1 MWVFFVCLCVY
12 TQQKENRERERDKQ
26 TSLLANVLLIKPIMK
41 QSAKNKNDEIK
52 MVVNSFQ

>member
-1 MWVFFVCLCVY
+1 MGVFCVFMCVH
-12 TQQKENRERERDKQ
+12 TTERERDKQ